1 MRKLTKTRGESGLC
15 DRGFAI
21 GCEGDRLGTASRIDA
36 HNGAQAMSA
45 REIAPVHLVLTV
57 TPSRVQ
63 LTGDHIMVSAP
74 HMGQRPGLSEAVDEM
89 RRRRPDG
96 SGAGAARRAS
106 RLLTESFLPALVYD
120 ELAAKLEQAGRSRA
134 SVRLGVAA
142 EGALANLPW
151 ECLLLSGVA
160 AALHPQVSMYR
171 LIAGRPTIRKPGPLR
186 ILVAIASPDRGGG
199 PVLDY
204 ERELRNISL
213 AVRAARRGVAH
224 VRVVPFATPQ
234 AIYAA
239 LQDEP
244 VHVLHISGHGTRGVL
259 QLENEDGSACQLTAD
274 MFADR
279 ALPPDDVPCVISL
292 AACYTDAAAP
302 GETSFAAR
310 LGQRTAAAVIAT
322 QTSVTDV
329 YATKVF
335 ASLYKRL
342 SQRTAPDV
350 VTALADSRREVQQQL
365 TALRHRRDQRLARLD
380 EWSVVTLLAAGGAVP
395 LWGPDSA
402 TSPPELRPLTTRP
415 VIAGLAPRDPWYFV
429 GRRREQRQ
437 WPRLLAAPGPAGMV
451 IYGIGGVG
459 KTSLA
464 AELAI
469 QLSGRGDPRV
479 LVSVTG
485 PLTVGTLLSAVVA
498 ALRRELLTQDARG
511 TVMAAA
517 DQIAR
522 SDLAWPDRFAA
533 LARHVLKAVPLLLV
547 LDNFEDNL
555 TAGSTSRTVHD
566 EALAGLLAAWTA
578 EPGQSRIIVTSRY
591 PFALPGGA
599 ERALLFQQLGPL
611 SFAETRKLAW
621 SLPQLDQLSEAQLM
635 KVWRLVGG
643 HPRSLEYLDTLL
655 AAGDARY
662 PDISSRLTE
671 LTRRATD
678 DSAKTALLPGGSR
691 LDTKLSEVI
700 ALASADF
707 LLGQLLAELADTPR
721 RTRSA
726 ARRLCVP
733 HARRPRS
740 FAIPLRNTRRNAR
753 QQPRL
758 GRGRARGDQDSPCH
772 WSSPSAGSRPFR
784 RPGGNSGSASS
795 A

>member
-1 MRKLTKTRGESGLC
+1 M
-15 DRGFAI
+15 
-21 GCEGDRLGTASRIDA
+21 
-36 HNGAQAMSA
+36 
-45 REIAPVHLVLTV
+45 
-57 TPSRVQ
+57 
-63 LTGDHIMVSAP
+63 
-74 HMGQRPGLSEAVDEM
+74 
-89 RRRRPDG
+89 
-96 SGAGAARRAS
+96 
-106 RLLTESFLPALVYD
+106 
-120 ELAAKLEQAGRSRA
+120 
-134 SVRLGVAA
+134 
-142 EGALANLPW
+142 
-151 ECLLLSGVA
+151 
-160 AALHPQVSMYR
+160 
-171 LIAGRPTIRKPGPLR
+171 
-186 ILVAIASPDRGGG
+186 
-199 PVLDY
+199 
-204 ERELRNISL
+204 
-213 AVRAARRGVAH
+213 
-224 VRVVPFATPQ
+224 
-234 AIYAA
+234 
-239 LQDEP
+239 
-244 VHVLHISGHGTRGVL
+244 LHISGHGTRGVL

-274 MFADR
+274 MFADGT
-279 ALPPDDVPCVISL
+279 AANDVPCVISL

-365 TALRHRRDQRLARLD
+365 TASRHRRDQRLARLD

-402 TSPPELRPLTTRP
+402 TSPPELRPLTTQP
-415 VIAGLAPRDPWYFV
+415 VIPGLAPRDPWYFV

-469 QLSGRGDPRV
+469 QLSGHGDPRV

-566 EALAGLLAAWTA
+566 EALAFAGRMDGRTRT
-578 EPGQSRIIVTSRY
+578 EPEIVTSRY
-591 PFALPGGA
+591 PFALPGGR
-599 ERALLFQQLGPL
+599 RALLFGQLGRC
-611 SFAETRKLAW
+611 F
-621 SLPQLDQLSEAQLM
+621 SLRPAS
-635 KVWRLVGG
+635 WPG
-643 HPRSLEYLDTLL
+643 RSL
-655 AAGDARY
+655 
-662 PDISSRLTE
+662 SSIK
-671 LTRRATD
+671 AP
-678 DSAKTALLPGGSR
+678 K
-691 LDTKLSEVI
+691 
-700 ALASADF
+700 
-707 LLGQLLAELADTPR
+707 
-721 RTRSA
+721 
-726 ARRLCVP
+726 
-733 HARRPRS
+733 
-740 FAIPLRNTRRNAR
+740 RN
-753 QQPRL
+753 
-758 GRGRARGDQDSPCH
+758 
-772 WSSPSAGSRPFR
+772 
-784 RPGGNSGSASS
+784 
-795 A
+795 